1 MAETGAPGHFGPAP
15 TTIDRGG
22 DPMTSR
28 AGAVSTSTPRPAAL
42 PRAPARAGQV
52 ISALSALFLLADG
65 VLRAV
70 AFAPYLDGT
79 LRAGFD
85 ASVSAPIGALL
96 VGCTLLYAVPAT
108 AVLGAVMLT
117 GYLGA
122 ATATNLRIGD
132 PFWFPLL
139 FGVLIWAG
147 IYLREPRL
155 ASLLPLRRD

>member
-1 MAETGAPGHFGPAP
+1 
-15 TTIDRGG
+15 
-22 DPMTSR
+22 
-28 AGAVSTSTPRPAAL
+28 
-42 PRAPARAGQV
+42 
-52 ISALSALFLLADG
+52 
-65 VLRAV
+65 
-70 AFAPYLDGT
+70 
-79 LRAGFD
+79 
-85 ASVSAPIGALL
+85 
-96 VGCTLLYAVPAT
+96 
-108 AVLGAVMLT
+108 MLT